1 MARLNI
7 EEHDWPKLDALGHI
21 IGDADRAIGVFVRFL
36 KLAQSFYVQ
45 DRSGVPVA
53 LFEAMPHFNLL
64 VTTQLARVDETG
76 VYCWDPPT
84 KQSRFEW
91 LTSDSKSRAGKR
103 SAEIRKGKHG
113 SAQPSRRMT
122 DEDDAPEISS
132 ILEQAPNSP
141 EQAPNRP
148 EQTSNFDDAETA
160 SPEQNPNRTEQAVRA
175 CSDSVPNSCRTES
188 NVLPPISSSYLC
200 KTQESTFPKPHGL
213 RRGGGSESGSG
224 PPRTRRHIT
233 RAQADAAFAELVAI
247 GHDVPQGPPSTLA
260 AAIADWRFPDGG
272 IAGLRRRFGTAF
284 KEQSLVTFERDL
296 HRAARAYARMRNVEA
311 KAAAQPDPKQTT
323 PEPERANQ

>member
-7 EEHDWPKLDALGHI
+7 EDHDWPKLDALGHI
-21 IGDADRAIGVFVRFL
+21 IGDADKAIGVFVRFL

-64 VTTQLARVDETG
+64 VTTQLARVDEAG

-122 DEDDAPEISS
+122 DEDDTPEISS
-132 ILEQAPNSP
+132 FLEQLPNSP

-160 SPEQNPNRTEQAVRA
+160 SPEQNSNRTEQAVRA
-175 CSDSVPNSCRTES
+175 CSESVPNSCRTES

-200 KTQESTFPKPHGL
+200 RKQESTAPKPPRL
-213 RRGGGSESGSG
+213 SARGV
-224 PPRTRRHIT
+224 RLAKRIT

-247 GHDVPQGPPSTLA
+247 GNRRSQGPPSTLA
-260 AAIADWRFPDGG
+260 AAIATWRYGG
-272 IAGLRRRFGTAF
+272 IPGLELRFRTACNE
-284 KEQSLVTFERDL
+284 KRLVAFERDL
-296 HRAARAYARMRNVEA
+296 RADAQRYARMRNAEA
-311 KAAAQPDPKQTT
+311 KAAAQPDPEQTT